1 MAEVLLSSAGTA
13 RLPEHGPRLEALVFG
28 ERKGGDPVE
37 SLRIFEAAFRAL
49 RELTPASRARPPS
62 DSRPWDLVLVGGNR
76 TELTFT
82 ATASYRDRAA
92 LSAAERRLLRC
103 LLIRTQA

>member
-37 SLRIFEAAFRAL
+37 SLRIFETFV
-49 RELTPASRARPPS
+49 PAIRGSRDTS
-62 DSRPWDLVLVGGNR
+62 
-76 TELTFT
+76 
-82 ATASYRDRAA
+82 
-92 LSAAERRLLRC
+92 
-103 LLIRTQA
+103 